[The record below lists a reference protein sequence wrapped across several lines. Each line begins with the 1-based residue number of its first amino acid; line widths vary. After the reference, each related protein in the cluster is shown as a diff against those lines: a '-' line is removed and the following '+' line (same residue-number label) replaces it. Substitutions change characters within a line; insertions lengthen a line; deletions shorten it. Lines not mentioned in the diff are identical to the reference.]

1 MVSYMLSNTH
11 IIDQFLGKDEIEIED
26 IFSDV
31 CEILHISHQTL
42 PGVEPKVELDI
53 GLKPILS
60 RTTRIAHRY
69 SIDGS
74 TLRFA
79 PPDRV
84 STTGSISTNY
94 QLVTKLF
101 ITTWIDSLIWIN
113 PLLQHN
119 CVGPDLFPQIQEHKA
134 QYVSILLDST
144 EHIVH
149 IESGPLPKKADLVL
163 GLRFLSDLRYTT
175 TDHALSIKINGRV
188 IQAIRTHD

>member
-1 MVSYMLSNTH
+1 MWSNTH
-11 IIDQFLGKDEIEIED
+11 IIDRFLDKDEIEIED

-31 CEILHISHQTL
+31 CEIQHISPQNL
-42 PGVEPKVELDI
+42 PRVEPKVEPDI
-53 GLKPILS
+53 GLKPNLS
-60 RTTRIAHRY
+60 RTMSMAHRY

-74 TLRFA
+74 TLRFV
-79 PPDRV
+79 PPSR
-84 STTGSISTNY
+84 STTSASTSTNY

-101 ITTWIDSLIWIN
+101 FTTWIDSLIWIN
-113 PLLQHN
+113 PSLQHN
-119 CVGPDLFPQIQEHKA
+119 YVGLDLFPQIQEHKA

-149 IESGPLPKKADLVL
+149 IESSPLLTKADLVL
-163 GLRFLSDLRYTT
+163 GLRFLSDLTYTT